1 MKQKIINA
9 MPSVMIVAVLIIIMC
24 GESIVEWLI

>member
-1 MKQKIINA
+1 MKQKILDA
-9 MPSVMIVAVLIIIMC
+9 MPAVMIAVVLIIIMC